1 MVINGLSSPPDI
13 ANAFKE
19 VYENIFRAGFTSSD
33 DIQRFRIELNQRCE
47 SETFQRFTP
56 VDVIKACLQ
65 LNSNKKD
72 ADLQLFSD
80 AIINA
85 PHDFFVVLC
94 TLINAIIFHGHVPA
108 QWLSG
113 TIIPF
118 LKSANID
125 KSVTS
130 SYRPITLSSLFG
142 KIVDIFIL
150 DRYHLAFSSCD
161 MQFGFKRTHSTTHCT
176 HVVKEVIKYYMN
188 NESEVFASTIDIQKA
203 FDRVDL
209 IKLFN
214 KLLIREFPVHIVRI
228 LFLLYSNLCLTVMW
242 NGAKSLQFYTLNGV
256 KQGGI
261 CSPYLFNIFIND
273 MLLGLQSLHVGC
285 YVGHIYFGCVAYT
298 DDVVLLAPSLRA
310 LRLML
315 QYCSIFADCH
325 NVLFNPA
332 KSHCIQFC
340 SKPADVVQYSV
351 YLQGQQLTWVERVT
365 HLGHVLSA
373 NTDDGNDIRK
383 RMSDFVCQA
392 NYFLA
397 KFGHLSVIIRS
408 KLFANFCQSYYG
420 CQLWP
425 LTHKCLL
432 EFDVAWRKVIR
443 RVWHLPRTSHN
454 VLLPFFLV
462 E

>member
-1 MVINGLSSPPDI
+1 MLPLKKYHLVSKQVLRSQNDLRNANIANAHYTSAYDFWSEVKRANACNAKSNARVIINGLSSPPDI

-65 LNSNKKD
+65 LKSNKKD
-72 ADLQLFSD
+72 ADLQLFSN

-108 QWLSG
+108 KWLSG
-113 TIIPF
+113 TIIPL
-118 LKSANID
+118 LKSDNID

-142 KIVDIFIL
+142 KIVDILIL

-161 MQFGFKRTHSTTHCT
+161 MQFGFKRAHSTTHCT

-188 NESEVFASTIDIQKA
+188 NESEVFACTIDIQKA

-228 LFLLYSNLCLTVMW
+228 LFLLYSNLCLTVM
-242 NGAKSLQFYTLNGV
+242 
-256 KQGGI
+256 
-261 CSPYLFNIFIND
+261 
-273 MLLGLQSLHVGC
+273 
-285 YVGHIYFGCVAYT
+285 
-298 DDVVLLAPSLRA
+298 
-310 LRLML
+310 
-315 QYCSIFADCH
+315 
-325 NVLFNPA
+325 
-332 KSHCIQFC
+332 
-340 SKPADVVQYSV
+340 
-351 YLQGQQLTWVERVT
+351 
-365 HLGHVLSA
+365 
-373 NTDDGNDIRK
+373 
-383 RMSDFVCQA
+383 
-392 NYFLA
+392 
-397 KFGHLSVIIRS
+397 
-408 KLFANFCQSYYG
+408 
-420 CQLWP
+420 
-425 LTHKCLL
+425 
-432 EFDVAWRKVIR
+432 
-443 RVWHLPRTSHN
+443 
-454 VLLPFFLV
+454 
-462 E
+462 